1 LSQLR
6 LLTVGQRTLVDVST
20 IDTIVY
26 QPITPIRS
34 MTPRSPNAAFVA
46 LNVASLICVVFSSS
60 VAT

>member
-1 LSQLR
+1 
-6 LLTVGQRTLVDVST
+6 
-20 IDTIVY
+20 
-26 QPITPIRS
+26 